1 MDIFQIQTVKYKS
14 ALQKMLLGHRGFSV
28 PNDWIQSTKSR
39 CIILLKIKSI
49 KKKKEKKKQS
59 KTSKIVELYCT
70 KSSICTFSG
79 IQSGVQ
85 WLIQMFSIRS
95 WVGVFLFVLSFLS
108 CSECELRLFPP
119 SCEAPAALR
128 SLYTT
133 RAETRLLI
141 GCFSFVVPASGVSSR
156 SMTLLPGTR
165 SKQDE
170 AYRRGGKLK
179 SRYTKIPQVHIRT
192 ACYLSTRRF
201 KRVARLEQH
210 RVLFSNFTGTP
221 RPLQQPLCP
230 SNPDTILWVRI
241 GYIVCCWVTPANWYR
256 PAHIWISR
264 RTGSSLTGAGSLSHP
279 GAPPAPRDVGGGGGA
294 PLPSFSPAGRE
305 RMERWRKKSWAWCPQ
320 KMHETQ

>member
-1 MDIFQIQTVKYKS
+1 M
-14 ALQKMLLGHRGFSV
+14 
-28 PNDWIQSTKSR
+28 
-39 CIILLKIKSI
+39 
-49 KKKKEKKKQS
+49 
-59 KTSKIVELYCT
+59 
-70 KSSICTFSG
+70 
-79 IQSGVQ
+79 
-85 WLIQMFSIRS
+85 
-95 WVGVFLFVLSFLS
+95 
-108 CSECELRLFPP
+108 FPP

-141 GCFSFVVPASGVSSR
+141 GCFSFVVPASRVSSR

-241 GYIVCCWVTPANWYR
+241 YSLLLSHASQLISASPYLDI
-256 PAHIWISR
+256 PAHRFLPDRSGKPIPSWRASSSSGCGRRRR
-264 RTGSSLTGAGSLSHP
+264 RTAALLQ
-279 GAPPAPRDVGGGGGA
+279 PRRQGEDGEVA
-294 PLPSFSPAGRE
+294 
-305 RMERWRKKSWAWCPQ
+305 
-320 KMHETQ
+320 

>member
-1 MDIFQIQTVKYKS
+1 M
-14 ALQKMLLGHRGFSV
+14 
-28 PNDWIQSTKSR
+28 
-39 CIILLKIKSI
+39 
-49 KKKKEKKKQS
+49 
-59 KTSKIVELYCT
+59 
-70 KSSICTFSG
+70 
-79 IQSGVQ
+79 
-85 WLIQMFSIRS
+85 
-95 WVGVFLFVLSFLS
+95 
-108 CSECELRLFPP
+108 FPP
-119 SCEAPAALR
+119 SCDAPAALR

-241 GYIVCCWVTPANWYR
+241 YSLLLSHASQLISASPYLDI
-256 PAHIWISR
+256 PAHRFLPDRSGKPIPSWRASSSSGCGRRRR
-264 RTGSSLTGAGSLSHP
+264 RTAALLQ
-279 GAPPAPRDVGGGGGA
+279 PRRQGEDGEVA
-294 PLPSFSPAGRE
+294 
-305 RMERWRKKSWAWCPQ
+305 
-320 KMHETQ
+320 

>member
-1 MDIFQIQTVKYKS
+1 MWTYFKFRQSNTRVRCKRCCLDTE
-14 ALQKMLLGHRGFSV
+14 ASV
-28 PNDWIQSTKSR
+28 SQMIESRAQSPAVLFYWRS
-39 CIILLKIKSI
+39 ILS
-49 KKKKEKKKQS
+49 KKNFEKKKQS

-95 WVGVFLFVLSFLS
+95 WVGVFLSVLSFLS

-119 SCEAPAALR
+119 SCESPAALR

-141 GCFSFVVPASGVSSR
+141 GCFLCGPRLRDVKQIDDVVAR
-156 SMTLLPGTR
+156 NR
-165 SKQDE
+165 DCKQDE

-192 ACYLSTRRF
+192 ACYLSTRRL

-210 RVLFSNFTGTP
+210 RVPFSNFTGTP
-221 RPLQQPLCP
+221 RPLQQPLRP

-241 GYIVCCWVTPANWYR
+241 YSLLLSHAGQLISASPYLDI
-256 PAHIWISR
+256 PAHRFLPDRSGKPIPSWRASSSSGCGRRRR
-264 RTGSSLTGAGSLSHP
+264 RTAALLQ
-279 GAPPAPRDVGGGGGA
+279 PRRQGEDGEVA
-294 PLPSFSPAGRE
+294 
-305 RMERWRKKSWAWCPQ
+305 
-320 KMHETQ
+320 